1 MNPSITSLCVYC
13 GSAVGLAPTYRAAGE
28 RLGRLLAEQGVR
40 LVFGGGRIGM
50 MGVIADAVVRHGG
63 KVTGIIPNF
72 LEAREVGHRGIDD
85 LRIVDSMH
93 VRKQLMFDLADA
105 FAILP
110 GGYGTLDETFEII
123 TWRLLG
129 MHDKPVVI
137 VNQDGYWSPLID
149 LIEHCRREGFVS
161 ERSDLY
167 RIVADVDE
175 VLPALAAEAEASPRR
190 MSRPS
195 RF

>member
-1 MNPSITSLCVYC
+1 MSPGITSLCVYC
-13 GSAVGLAPTYRAAGE
+13 GSAVGRTPAYRAAGE
-28 RLGRLLAEQGVR
+28 RLGRMLAEHDVR

-50 MGVIADAVVRHGG
+50 MGIIADAVVRHGG
-63 KVTGIIPNF
+63 KVTGVIPTF
-72 LEAREVGHRGIDD
+72 LETREVGHHGIDD

-93 VRKQLMFDLADA
+93 VRKQLMFELSDA

-137 VNQDGYWSPLID
+137 VNQDGYWSPLLD

-161 ERSDLY
+161 ERSDVY
-167 RIVADVDE
+167 RVVADVDE
-175 VLPALAAEAEASPRR
+175 VLPALVEAAEAPRV